1 MHNLKKWSIVVACV
15 LICGALIY
23 SALHPNE
30 PDQQAIKHQKNIAV
44 LLRSS
49 TDDYWNYVR
58 KGADNAALEYDVTL
72 QLHFPENDGD
82 IDGQIRIAHTIIAS
96 DPDAI
101 IIAANSDMEF
111 AEVLEEA
118 NRRRIPVIAVDSKL
132 TSGVTTTYIG
142 SDNEAYGQEAMKEMA
157 KLLNYEGNLLVV
169 DYMYA
174 GINGEARE
182 NGVYEELKNYNNIKV
197 VSSVEC
203 SDDVNQCKQVVIKE
217 IEENKIDGI
226 LALMTTSS
234 ISSALALKE
243 LNASKDIK
251 MVGFD
256 SSIQLLELLQEGQME
271 SLFVQNAFSLGYL
284 SVQYALQAADGQNI
298 STSYLRDMTIVN
310 KDNMFWLKNQ
320 KLLFPV
326 VQ

>member
-1 MHNLKKWSIVVACV
+1 MHNRKEWLIVLVGV

-23 SALHPNE
+23 SAFHPSK
-30 PDQQAIKHQKNIAV
+30 PDRVAVNHQKNIAV

-82 IDGQIRIAHTIIAS
+82 IAGQIRIAHTILAS
-96 DPDAI
+96 NPDAI
-101 IIAANSDMEF
+101 IIAANSDKEF

-157 KLLNYEGNLLVV
+157 KLLNYKGNLLVV
-169 DYMYA
+169 DYTHA

-182 NGVYEELKNYNNIKV
+182 QGVYEELKNYNDINV
-197 VSSVEC
+197 VSTVVC
-203 SDDVNQCKQVVIKE
+203 TNDVDQCKQIVKKNIKE
-217 IEENKIDGI
+217 HEVDGI

-243 LNASKDIK
+243 LNASNDIK

-284 SVQYALQAADGQNI
+284 SVQYAVQAADGQNL
-298 STSYLRDMTIVN
+298 SSSYLRDMTIVN

-320 KLLFPV
+320 KLLYPV
-326 VQ
+326 VH

>member
-1 MHNLKKWSIVVACV
+1 MHNLKEWSIVFVCV

-23 SALHPNE
+23 SAFHPSE
-30 PDQQAIKHQKNIAV
+30 PDHVAVDHQKNIAV

-72 QLHFPENDGD
+72 QLHFPEHDGD
-82 IDGQIRIAHTIIAS
+82 VEGQIRIANTILAS
-96 DPDAI
+96 NPDAI
-101 IIAANSDMEF
+101 IIAANSDKEF

-169 DYMYA
+169 DYMHA

-182 NGVYEELKNYNNIKV
+182 KGVYEELKNYNEIEV
-197 VSSVEC
+197 VSTAVC
-203 SDDVNQCKQVVIKE
+203 SKDVDECKQIVIKNLKE
-217 IEENKIDGI
+217 RKVDGI

-243 LNASKDIK
+243 LNASSDIK

-284 SVQYALQAADGQNI
+284 SVQYAVQAANGQNI

-320 KLLFPV
+320 KLLYPV